1 MNLVTDAQVWVN
13 EAEKRRQTKV
23 IGDAQEKLTGR
34 IRDTQVELAQMVLDD
49 QIESGHVQLLDLL
62 FRLQAVIG

>member
-13 EAEKRRQTKV
+13 EAEKRRQAKV